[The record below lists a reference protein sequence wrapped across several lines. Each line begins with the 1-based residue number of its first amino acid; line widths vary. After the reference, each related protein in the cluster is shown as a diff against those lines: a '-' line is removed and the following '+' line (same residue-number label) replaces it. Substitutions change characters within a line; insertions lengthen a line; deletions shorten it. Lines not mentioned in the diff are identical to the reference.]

1 MRNASMYNYM
11 PVITI
16 NMSKLITKKILVYT
30 KGVKCPSEQIGRI
43 LDVQHHPHVNV
54 KDDLK
59 AQFKQVQQQ
68 YKVMINISQRIMI
81 SPFLELSD

>member
-1 MRNASMYNYM
+1 MRLQSEDLRVMPRCNNYM

-59 AQFKQVQQQ
+59 AQFKQVDFI
-68 YKVMINISQRIMI
+68 KCS
-81 SPFLELSD
+81 

>member
-1 MRNASMYNYM
+1 MPQCNNYM

-43 LDVQHHPHVNV
+43 LGVQHHPHVNV

-59 AQFKQVQQQ
+59 AQFKQVDFI
-68 YKVMINISQRIMI
+68 KCS
-81 SPFLELSD
+81 

>member
-1 MRNASMYNYM
+1 MRLQSEDLCVMPRCNNYM

-54 KDDLK
+54 KDGLK
-59 AQFKQVQQQ
+59 AQFKQVDFT
-68 YKVMINISQRIMI
+68 KCS
-81 SPFLELSD
+81 